1 MIASIHG
8 HMHKTLSNLLVAV
21 RSMGV
26 TVKVYVNEV
35 LPEAITVT
43 STMPSDSFTM
53 YMSCSNCTV
62 MAAQKVG
69 VGVLTRPTALFVHI
83 QHITEHLQAWTGA
96 GVHCDIHKHT
106 FDP

>member
-1 MIASIHG
+1 MTASIHG
-8 HMHKTLSNLLVAV
+8 HKTLSNLLVAV

-35 LPEAITVT
+35 LPEAITLI
-43 STMPSDSFTM
+43 STMPSDSSTM
-53 YMSCSNCTV
+53 YMSCSNSTV

-69 VGVLTRPTALFVHI
+69 AEVLTRPTALFVHI
-83 QHITEHLQAWTGA
+83 QHVTEHLQAWTGA

-106 FDP
+106 FYH